1 MEALTQI
8 VFIGYHL
15 LTIGIGFGLIGRT
28 VEDTSRYTG
37 VGLTAFLYGMW
48 TVSFLLWW
56 DPADMVSMIAMIVSI
71 GLLWGPWIIDLPDI
85 HKPYPVM
92 TLRIATQGAFICA
105 ARIGL
110 VLGFWTLY

>member
-1 MEALTQI
+1 METLTQI

-15 LTIGIGFGLIGRT
+15 LIMGMGFGYIGRT
-28 VEDTSRYTG
+28 PEGENRYTG
-37 VGLTAFLYGMW
+37 TGITAALYGMW

-56 DPADMVSMIAMIVSI
+56 EPADMVSMIAMIVSI
-71 GLLWGPWIIDLPDI
+71 GLLWAPWLYDLPEI
-85 HKPYPVM
+85 HKPYPVV
-92 TLRIATQGAFICA
+92 TLGTATRGALICA